1 MQYEY
6 QVIDYSGP
14 YEVDGPHAIFRYIS
28 ERAVPGEENRVFRH
42 PIVTV
47 DDYIEDPEV
56 CDFFI
61 VLAEIGKNEWVCHF
75 KDRFAICKKL
85 NVQIGYKGH
94 SFIDAGY
101 FYCPYVPLMSTPTV
115 LDPKTLNKTK
125 GIVTR
130 YGKKLLEQARARYSK

>member
-6 QVIDYSGP
+6 QVIDYSEP
-14 YEVDGPHAIFRYIS
+14 YEVEEPHAIFRYVS
-28 ERAVPGEENRVFRH
+28 ERAAPEEENTLFRH

-47 DDYIEDPEV
+47 DDYIEDPDV
-56 CDFFI
+56 LDFFI
-61 VLAEIGKNEWVCHF
+61 VLAEIGKNEWVCYF

-85 NVQIGYKGH
+85 DAVGYKGS
-94 SFIDAGY
+94 SFFDGGY
-101 FYCPYVPLMSTPTV
+101 FYYPYVPLMITPTV

-130 YGKKLLEQARARYSK
+130 YGKKLLE